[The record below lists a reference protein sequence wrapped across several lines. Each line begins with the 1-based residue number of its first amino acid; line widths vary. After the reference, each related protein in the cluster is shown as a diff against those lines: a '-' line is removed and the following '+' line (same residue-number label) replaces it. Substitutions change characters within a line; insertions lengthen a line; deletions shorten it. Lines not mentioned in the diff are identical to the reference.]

1 MKALFNFIIQPK
13 GERYNNKKEI
23 GSKELILNTEMQN
36 HNFVNRNAVVIEVPL
51 VYKGPIQKSD
61 EIIVH
66 HNIFRRFYDVRGNEK
81 NSASFFKE
89 DMYFCQYD
97 QIFLYKRDNEWL
109 APEGFCFVKPIA
121 KQDKFSLDKEES
133 LKGILKY
140 TNSELEK
147 MCIAKGDVVGFTPD
161 SEYEFIIE
169 GERLYRVQSNSI
181 SILYGHQGN
190 EKEYNTSWA
199 TGS

>member
-1 MKALFNFIIQPK
+1 MKALFKFIIQPK

-23 GSKELILNTEMQN
+23 DGKELILNTEMQN

-51 VYKGPIQKSD
+51 VYKGPIQKGD

-66 HNIFRRFYDVRGNEK
+66 HNIFRRFYDIRGNEK

-89 DMYFCQYD
+89 DLYFCQDD
-97 QIFLYKRDNEWL
+97 QIFLYKQDDKWL
-109 APEGFCFVKPIA
+109 TPEGFCFVKPIQ
-121 KQDKFSLDKEES
+121 KKDKFSLDKEEP

-140 TNSELEK
+140 TNDELEK
-147 MCIAKGDVVGFTPD
+147 MCIAKGDVVGFTPH
-161 SEYEFIIE
+161 SEYEFVIE
-169 GERLYRVQSNSI
+169 DERLYRVQSNSI

>member
-23 GSKELILNTEMQN
+23 DGKELILNTEMQN

-51 VYKGPIQKSD
+51 VYKGQIQKGD
-61 EIIVH
+61 EVIVH

-89 DMYFCQYD
+89 DMYFCQVD
-97 QIFLYKRDNEWL
+97 QIFLYKRENEWL

-121 KQDKFSLDKEES
+121 KKNKFSLDKEES

-140 TNSELEK
+140 TNSELDK

-161 SEYEFIIE
+161 SEYEFVIE
-169 GERLYRVQSNSI
+169 DERLYRVQSNSI